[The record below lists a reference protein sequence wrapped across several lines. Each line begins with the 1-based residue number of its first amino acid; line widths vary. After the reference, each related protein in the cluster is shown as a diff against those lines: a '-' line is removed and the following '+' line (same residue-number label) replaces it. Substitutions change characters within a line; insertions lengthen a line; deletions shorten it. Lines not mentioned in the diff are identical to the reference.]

1 VECLFINFCRQSLKC
16 ISILLPVK
24 GLFFG
29 AIIRT
34 VVLIRAVMLSE
45 RYCIAVSFRCS
56 EHGSNSKK
64 GTPPW
69 NHVPGSSFLFCKHA
83 TLSAKSSTRKFSLV
97 KKFPFFFAGGVLFLL
112 FFRASQIECCAFIM
126 EDCYYE
132 NRRTEVCTEH
142 SRLTC
147 AKLMGISLCFP

>member
-1 VECLFINFCRQSLKC
+1 MNFCRQSLKC

-34 VVLIRAVMLSE
+34 VVLIRAVVLSE
-45 RYCIAVSFRCS
+45 RYRIAVSVRCS
-56 EHGSNSKK
+56 KHGSKSKK
-64 GTPPW
+64 GMPPW
-69 NHVPGSSFLFCKHA
+69 NHVPSSSFFSCKHA
-83 TLSAKSSTRKFSLV
+83 TLSAKSSTRMISLV
-97 KKFPFFFAGGVLFLL
+97 TFSIFFFAGGVLFLL
-112 FFRASQIECCAFIM
+112 FFPASQIECCAFIM

-132 NRRTEVCTEH
+132 SRRTEVCTER

-147 AKLMGISLCFP
+147 AMLMGVSLCFP